1 MQSALCCFKNE
12 EKEKN
17 QKTDGVSAVCCE
29 DVSTLAGSLPQ
40 GSTGRRPREPG
51 GRLGIH
57 SILCPSYYKALQAG
71 CYPMCY
77 MSSLVASSPPTEA
90 KSESKLSSGS
100 SLVLGWLRI
109 PHCKPLPSLNGGRRA
124 GDRLAVILASPD
136 WEVIHQGPA
145 ESCQRLILGR
155 REVSCLNLQC
165 HGPGAHTER

>member
-57 SILCPSYYKALQAG
+57 CILCPSYYKALQAG
-71 CYPMCY
+71 CSPMCY

-90 KSESKLSSGS
+90 KSESNLSSGS

-109 PHCKPLPSLNGGRRA
+109 PHRKPLPSSCHHPPSLNGGRRA

-136 WEVIHQGPA
+136 WEVIHQ
-145 ESCQRLILGR
+145 
-155 REVSCLNLQC
+155 
-165 HGPGAHTER
+165 